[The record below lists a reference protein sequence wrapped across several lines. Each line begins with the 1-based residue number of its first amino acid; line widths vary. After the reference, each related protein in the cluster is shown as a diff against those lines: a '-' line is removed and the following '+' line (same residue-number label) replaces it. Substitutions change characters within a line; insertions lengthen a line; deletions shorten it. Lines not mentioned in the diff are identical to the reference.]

1 MKSRQ
6 AFTLI
11 ELLVVI
17 AIIGI
22 LAALLLP
29 VLARS
34 KQQAQGTQCLGNS
47 KQLLLAWT
55 VYAADFKEVLP
66 YNISGTNAPAGGWVD
81 GIMSNAYD
89 YPDNTNSALMMSG
102 QLGAYTKNPAI
113 YQCPADPTHRVRSY
127 SMDFTVGDKSTNGE
141 QWVVNEDYWPN
152 FLRMGDF
159 KIPASTWVFSD
170 EHPDTINDGFEFIP
184 DGDSNTMV
192 WADVP
197 ASYHNGAAGFAYAD
211 GHEEIHKWQDA
222 STVHPIEGTNEWQ
235 PLEGDPPN
243 YTDIRWVESRCS
255 PRLSSILPGQSP
267 GQ

>member
-1 MKSRQ
+1 MKSGRH
-6 AFTLI
+6 LRS
-11 ELLVVI
+11 LSCWWSSP
-17 AIIGI
+17 IIWHPR
-22 LAALLLP
+22 ALLLP

-55 VYAADFKEVLP
+55 VLCRRFQGGPALT
-66 YNISGTNAPAGGWVD
+66 ISAGQTPSRRLGD

-152 FLRMGDF
+152 FLRMG
-159 KIPASTWVFSD
+159 ILRYRRQLGILRRT
-170 EHPDTINDGFEFIP
+170 
-184 DGDSNTMV
+184 
-192 WADVP
+192 
-197 ASYHNGAAGFAYAD
+197 
-211 GHEEIHKWQDA
+211 
-222 STVHPIEGTNEWQ
+222 
-235 PLEGDPPN
+235 
-243 YTDIRWVESRCS
+243 SRHH
-255 PRLSSILPGQSP
+255 
-267 GQ
+267 